1 MLQEV
6 DLALLLLSIYY
17 LLCGVFWNNA
27 MNSIV
32 KAEDLKAVIKDYKE
46 QGKKIGFVPTMGALH
61 KGHLSLV
68 NTASEQ
74 ADVVVVSIFV
84 NPTQFNNP
92 DDLKTYPRTIDADKN
107 LLETTGC
114 NILFCPSVEEV
125 YPQKDERIFDF
136 GMLDKVM
143 EGEHR
148 PGHFNGVAQ
157 VVSRLFDLVTPDIAF
172 FGQKDFQQLVII
184 REMVK
189 MLKYNIKIVSC
200 DIVREVD
207 GLALSSRNKL
217 LTEQHRIAAPMI
229 SKVLNES
236 KKLMDNK
243 NIKEVI
249 NFVIEKINKNPLLKV
264 EYFSIVDGNTL
275 QNVDGWDDSD
285 YIVGCITVFA
295 DKVRL
300 IDNLIYKSFQ
310 NEC

>member
-1 MLQEV
+1 
-6 DLALLLLSIYY
+6 
-17 LLCGVFWNNA
+17 
-27 MNSIV
+27 MNIIV
-32 KAEDLKAVIKDYKE
+32 KAEDLKAIIKDYRE
-46 QGKKIGFVPTMGALH
+46 QGKEIGFVPTMGALH

-68 NTASEQ
+68 NKACEQ
-74 ADVVVVSIFV
+74 TEIVVVSIFV

-92 DDLKTYPRTIDADKN
+92 EDLKTYPRTLEEDKR
-107 LLETTGC
+107 LLETTQC
-114 NILFCPSVEEV
+114 SILFYPSVDEV
-125 YPQKDERIFDF
+125 YPQKDERVFDF

-143 EGEHR
+143 EGEYR

-157 VVSRLFDLVTPDIAF
+157 VVSRLFDLVTPDVAF

-200 DIVREVD
+200 DIVREED

-217 LTEQHRIAAPMI
+217 LTPRHRKEAPLI
-229 SKVLNES
+229 SKILVES
-236 KKLMDNK
+236 KELMNSK
-243 NIKEVI
+243 NITEVI
-249 NFVIEKINKNPLLKV
+249 NFVIEEINKNPLLKV

-275 QNVDGWDDSD
+275 QNVDRWNDSE

-300 IDNLIYKSFQ
+300 IDNLIYKNFQ